1 MESRQQKRRPS
12 IDRRGSRIRGGGVG
26 DGEYMG
32 AVVWMNRETSPTAK
46 VEKKGLSN
54 KRGSGVSV
62 YAVRYV
68 QT

>member
-1 MESRQQKRRPS
+1 M
-12 IDRRGSRIRGGGVG
+12 G